1 MTNERKKVRKK
12 GSFIK
17 NMKIGTRLV
26 VGFSLVTIFIIV
38 LTIVSFINL
47 KNITYQIHIFDQ
59 TNSAKY
65 NTALARIEQV
75 RFETDGTSESA
86 ELVSK
91 YLTES
96 ETALQD
102 VESLMKSKKNKVNAN
117 EMNKQIHL
125 FRQQFDQFKELENQK
140 VKQGKI
146 RSEAAKTVINTIRN
160 TMVLEKEYIKA
171 LTNPRDIQNSY
182 DKYLLLQEAFDNYM
196 EVRIAA
202 NKYVATESKEYA
214 DNLRDLIN
222 NTESALNKATK
233 VMNSQ
238 AVLKNLEEAK
248 SALETYK
255 NAFEEYDALV
265 VKQQRS
271 STEMR
276 GEAKRASDLA
286 VTIENGVLAF
296 LSNVEK
302 TSDTLNIVIS
312 IIAIITSILFG
323 IIITRSITIPISL
336 AVNHIDGVANYD
348 ITRDVPLEFMNRKD
362 EIGDLLKAIQKIED
376 NLRVI
381 IKQIAYNSQNVA
393 SSSEEL
399 TATSQQASIVANEV
413 ARGIEEIANGANQQ
427 AKDTEKAVVNIT
439 ELGVLI
445 EEEQVK
451 LSNLNQS
458 ADQVIHLKEEGIN
471 NVQDLVEKTKMNE
484 KASKEINEVIVNAN
498 ESAEKIYQASQMIKN
513 IAEQTNLLA
522 LNAAIEAARAG
533 ESGRGFSVVA
543 DEIRK
548 LAEQSDEF
556 TEEISNII
564 NDLKDKT
571 ENAVTT
577 MKQMAI
583 IVNEQTESV
592 KKTENKFEGIAE
604 AIEKTKNSIDEINE
618 SSKIMENKKD
628 NIISIIENLSAISE
642 ENAAGTEEAS
652 ASVEEQTASMEQIA
666 NASEE
671 LSKLAEDMNQ
681 SVAKFKY

>member
-1 MTNERKKVRKK
+1 MTNERKKVKK
-12 GSFIK
+12 NGSFIK
-17 NMKIGTRLV
+17 DMRIGTRLGI
-26 VGFSLVTIFIIV
+26 GFSLVTIFIIAIAV
-38 LTIVSFINL
+38 VSYINQ
-47 KNITYQIHIFDQ
+47 KNITYQIHIFDN
-59 TNSAKY
+59 TISAKY

-75 RFETDGTSESA
+75 RFEADGTIQSA

-102 VESLMKSKKNKVNAN
+102 VENLVKSKENRANAG

-125 FRQQFDQFKELENQK
+125 FREQFDQFKELENK
-140 VKQGKI
+140 KIKQGEI
-146 RSEAAKTVINTIRN
+146 RSEAAKIVINTIRN
-160 TMVLEKEYIKA
+160 TMVLEKEYIKT
-171 LTNPRDIQNSY
+171 LVNPRDIQDSY
-182 DKYLLLQEAFDNYM
+182 DKYLLLQEALDNYM

-214 DNLRDLIN
+214 GILRNLIN
-222 NTESALNKATK
+222 NTESKLVEATS
-233 VMNSQ
+233 VINSQ

-265 VKQQRS
+265 IKQNHSR
-271 STEMR
+271 TEMR
-276 GEAKRASDLA
+276 NGAKKVSDLA
-286 VTIENGVLAF
+286 VAIQNGVLAF
-296 LSNVEK
+296 LNNVEE
-302 TSDTLNIVIS
+302 TSTTLNIFIS
-312 IIAIITSILFG
+312 IIAIVTSILFAFL
-323 IIITRSITIPISL
+323 ITRSITVPISL
-336 AVNHIDGVANYD
+336 AVNHINEVANYD
-348 ITRDVPLEFMNRKD
+348 ITRDVPHEFINRKD
-362 EIGDLLKAIQKIED
+362 EIGNLSGAIQKIED
-376 NLRVI
+376 NLRLI
-381 IKQIAYNSQNVA
+381 IRQITNNAQNVA

-399 TATSQQASIVANEV
+399 TATSLQASIAANEV
-413 ARGIEEIANGANQQ
+413 ATTIGEIANGASEQ
-427 AKDTEKAVVNIT
+427 AKDTENAVANIT
-439 ELGVLI
+439 ELGGLI
-445 EEEQVK
+445 EEDQVK
-451 LSNLNQS
+451 LIELNQS
-458 ADQVIHLKEEGIN
+458 ANQVIHLKEEGLENI
-471 NVQDLVEKTKMNE
+471 QDLVNKTKMNE
-484 KASKEINEVIVNAN
+484 KAAKEINEVIVNAN
-498 ESAEKIYQASQMIKN
+498 GSAEKIYQASQMIKN

-577 MKQMAI
+577 MKQMTT

-592 KKTENKFEGIAE
+592 KETEKKFEGIAV
-604 AIEKTKNSIDEINE
+604 AIERTKNSIDELNE
-618 SSKIMENKKD
+618 SGKIMENKRD

-671 LSKLAEDMNQ
+671 LAKLAEDMNQ
-681 SVAKFKY
+681 SVARFKY

>member
-1 MTNERKKVRKK
+1 
-12 GSFIK
+12 
-17 NMKIGTRLV
+17 MKIGTRLV

>member
-1 MTNERKKVRKK
+1 MTNERKKVIKK

-26 VGFSLVTIFIIV
+26 AGFSLVTIFIIV
-38 LTIVSFINL
+38 LTIVSFSNL
-47 KNITYQIHIFDQ
+47 KDITYQINIFNE

-65 NTALARIEQV
+65 KVALARIEQV
-75 RFETDGTSESA
+75 RFEADGTNESA
-86 ELVSK
+86 QLVSK
-91 YLTES
+91 YLAES
-96 ETALQD
+96 ETTLQHIITQ
-102 VESLMKSKKNKVNAN
+102 MKSNKNKGNAN

-125 FRQQFDQFKELENQK
+125 FRQQFDQFEELENQK
-140 VKQGKI
+140 VEQGKI
-146 RSEAAKTVINTIRN
+146 RAQAANTVVRTIRN
-160 TMVLEKEYIKA
+160 TMVLEKKYIKG

-182 DKYLLLQEAFDNYM
+182 DKYLLLEEAFDNYM

-202 NKYVATESKEYA
+202 NKYVATGSKEYA
-214 DNLRDLIN
+214 DTLRGLLN

-233 VMNSQ
+233 VINSQ
-238 AVLKNLEEAK
+238 AVLKNLQEAR
-248 SALETYK
+248 SALGTYK

-265 VKQQRS
+265 VKQQLS

-276 GEAKRASDLA
+276 GQAKKASDLA
-286 VTIENGVLAF
+286 VIIQNGVLDF
-296 LSNVEK
+296 LRNVEK
-302 TSDTLNIVIS
+302 TSDRFNIVIS
-312 IIAIITSILFG
+312 IIAIIISIFIG

-336 AVNHIDGVANYD
+336 AVSHIDEVANYD
-348 ITRDVPLEFMNRKD
+348 ITRDVPSEFMNRED
-362 EIGDLLKAIQKIED
+362 EIGGLARAIQKIED

-381 IKQIAYNSQNVA
+381 IKQIAYNSQNVT
-393 SSSEEL
+393 SSSDEL
-399 TATSQQASIVANEV
+399 AGTSQQASIAANEV
-413 ARGIEEIANGANQQ
+413 AMAIGEISNRLNEQG
-427 AKDTEKAVVNIT
+427 KDTEKAVDNIT

-458 ADQVIHLKEEGIN
+458 TDQVIYLKAEGIKN
-471 NVQDLVEKTKMNE
+471 IEDLVEKTKMNE
-484 KASKEINEVIVNAN
+484 KISKEINEVIMSSN
-498 ESAEKIYQASQMIKN
+498 ESAEKIYQASEMIKK

-533 ESGRGFSVVA
+533 DAGRGFSVVA
-543 DEIRK
+543 GEIRK
-548 LAEQSDEF
+548 LAEESDEF

-564 NDLKDKT
+564 NELKDKT

-604 AIEKTKNSIDEINE
+604 AIEKTKNSIDELNE
-618 SSKIMENKKD
+618 SGKIMENKKD
-628 NIISIIENLSAISE
+628 NIISFIEDLASISE
-642 ENAAGTEEAS
+642 ENMAGTEEAS

-666 NASEE
+666 NASKE
-671 LSKLAEDMNQ
+671 LSKLAENMKE
-681 SVAKFKY
+681 SVHKFKY